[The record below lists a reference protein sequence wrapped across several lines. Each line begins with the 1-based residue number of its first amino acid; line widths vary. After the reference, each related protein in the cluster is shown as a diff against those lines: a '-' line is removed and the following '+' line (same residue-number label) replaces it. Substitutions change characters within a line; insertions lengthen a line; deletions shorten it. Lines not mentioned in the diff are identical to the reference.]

1 MNLSV
6 LSAVKNVKGSDDTD
20 SMLKMLYT
28 KFHQFSPMKMH
39 YLKSVSK
46 LYNFS
51 TCIPVAAPDALV
63 KD

>member
-1 MNLSV
+1 
-6 LSAVKNVKGSDDTD
+6 
-20 SMLKMLYT
+20 
-28 KFHQFSPMKMH
+28 MH

-63 KD
+63 KDWKCVIICLKVIVTEKGYVSAVSKELITEEFQI